1 MAPSA
6 APCARALTRAL
17 LASTALVGVGLPLG
31 PGPLRAEPLP
41 RGGQVISGGVTIG
54 TPQGG
59 ALAIT
64 QSSQTAIV
72 NWQGFSVGQGHRVD
86 IRQPSANAALLNRV
100 TGATPSTIAGQLNA
114 TGQVYLVNPN
124 GVTITRSGQ
133 VNAAG
138 FVASSLGISDEDFK
152 GGRRHFRG
160 SGASAPVTNHGAIT
174 IGRGGYAALIGG
186 SVSNTGTI
194 SVPMGRVGL
203 GAGERATL
211 DLSGDGFLQVAVPT
225 RGRGRGALVAH
236 SGTIAADGGSVT
248 LSAAAARD
256 MARQAVNLS
265 GTVEARS
272 VSGTNGRIT
281 LSGGEGRVV
290 VGPAARLDASGA
302 GAEAGG
308 RVRVAG
314 RRLDVAGTVDVSGAT
329 GGRARLKASEHLAL
343 SGRLLAEGRTG
354 RGGRVVAT
362 APEIATQAA
371 RIEASGA
378 AGGGVVRLGGGRM
391 GQGPLAQAERVS
403 VDAASVIRADAT
415 RAGVGGDVVVWSDG
429 ATRFSGT
436 ITARGGA
443 AGGDGGQAE
452 VSSKGVLSYEGRTDL
467 TAAKGAFG
475 TLLLDPYDV
484 TITSGAHSTGGGF
497 TATANGSVINATT
510 LLTALG
516 SANVTVSTGSGG
528 GQAGAITLAASTP
541 LAWNTG
547 ATLTLQ
553 AAGAVTLNSA
563 VTAPAG
569 GLTIAAEGG
578 TSTATAGISVA
589 RFTLALG
596 DWVQNTAT
604 LPGFA
609 AGDFQVDGGSFLRA
623 AGGAGTS
630 ASPYRL
636 TDIYGVQ
643 GMGTSSPY
651 QAASYQLAGDVD
663 ASGTV
668 AWNGG
673 AGFNPVGTFTGSL
686 DGAGY
691 AITGLTI
698 ARPSQDY
705 VGLFGYVGS
714 GGRVGNLGLVG
725 GSVSGYDFVGALVGY
740 NYAGTVSQSY
750 ATGTVSGSGNSVG
763 GLVGYN
769 DRGTVSR
776 SYATGRV
783 SGSFDVGGLV
793 GTLTTG
799 TVSQSYATGTVSGSG
814 SYAGG
819 LVGFND
825 RGTVSQSYAT
835 GTVSGPSS
843 VGGLVGLNNIGTVS
857 QSYAAGSV
865 SGSSAVGGLA
875 GHNGGTLTNTYWDTD
890 STGRMSGVGSGSS
903 TGATGLT
910 TAQARAASNYGGFD
924 FSTVW
929 YQAGDLRPI
938 LRSEAAPAVGGV
950 SAVSNL
956 HQLQLIGAN
965 LAGRYWLT
973 ANIDAVAT
981 STTAASS
988 GIWGTGGFVPVGES
1002 SSNPFTGSLDGAGYT
1017 ITGLTITRPSQSYV
1031 GLFGI
1036 IGSGGRVGDFGL
1048 VGGSVSGNSAVGGLV
1063 GQNGGTVIRSY
1074 ATGSVTGG
1082 ANAPSV
1088 GGLVGVNAGGTVA
1101 QSYATGSVSGSG
1113 DYVGGLVGRN
1123 SGTISQSYAT
1133 GSVKGP
1139 FYVGGLVG
1147 HDSGTVSEVYA
1158 TGRVTG
1164 SSFVGGLFGLSI
1176 SALTNAYWDTNSTG
1190 MTSSGAG
1197 SSPGTTGLT
1206 TAQARVASNYGGFDF
1221 STVWYQAGD
1230 MRPILRSEAAQADTN
1245 GVVAVSNLH
1254 QLQLMGANLAGRYRL
1269 TANIDAVATST
1280 TAASSG
1286 IWGSGG
1292 FVPVGESTSNPFT
1305 GSLDGAGRTITGLT
1319 ISRPSQDLAG
1329 LIGALGAGGRISGLG
1344 LVGDSVS
1351 GTSNVGG
1358 LVGTNAGSISQSYAT
1373 GAASGSSAV
1382 GGLIGTNAGSISRS
1396 YATGAVS
1403 GSGAVGGLVGV
1414 NNGTISQ
1421 SYAADSVF
1429 GITLVGVNGSRITQA
1444 YAAGDVSGSNTVGGL
1459 VGHNGNIISESYAT
1473 GAVSGNTIAGG
1484 LVGRSTGGTLTST
1497 YWNTATARQRDGVGN
1512 GPAADAIGLTTA
1524 QMQDLASFRANY
1536 AGFDFATVWAPPNQ
1550 AGQGGLGSAFYPQL
1564 YGVSNVVA
1572 VTPSSSRTYGSGSAP
1587 VATYAGLRP
1596 SDFVT
1601 MLGTLSTGATASS
1614 DVGNYAVTASGAAV
1628 TGAAGTAYRVV
1639 YATGTLSITPA
1650 TITVAGATGVD
1661 KTYDRSS
1668 VLPGGTPGFTSAGV
1682 LFGDAVTVS
1691 AGSAAYDSAR
1701 AGTHSVIV
1709 SGLSLSGAKAGN
1721 YRLSAASV
1729 TGSGTIDP
1737 AALTVAGV
1745 RALDKTYDG
1754 TTAALLAGTASVTA
1768 LSGDVVSVSGTGTG
1782 TFADKNAGTG
1792 KAVTVGGYSL
1802 AGIDAG
1808 NYTLVQPSGLSAD
1821 IARAN
1826 LAVSGLSALDKTY
1839 DGTTAAALAGT
1850 ATVTPIGADLV
1861 ALTGAITGR
1870 FARQNAGPGSR

>member
-17 LASTALVGVGLPLG
+17 LASTALVGVGLPLGLSLG

-72 NWQGFSVGQGHRVD
+72 DWQGFSVGQGHCVD
-86 IRQPSANAALLNRV
+86 IRQPGANAALLNRV

-152 GGRRHFRG
+152 GGRRQFRG

-174 IGRGGYAALIGG
+174 IRRGGYAALIGG

-194 SVPMGRVGL
+194 SVPLGRVGL

-225 RGRGRGALVAH
+225 RGRGRGALVTH

-265 GTVEARS
+265 GTIEARS

-290 VGPAARLDASGA
+290 VGPTARLDASVA

-314 RRLDVAGTVDVSGAT
+314 RHVTVAGTVDVSGAT

-378 AGGGVVRLGGGRM
+378 AGGGVVRVGGGRM
-391 GQGPLAQAERVS
+391 GQGPLARAERVS

-443 AGGDGGQAE
+443 AGGDGGQTE

-484 TITSGAHSTGGGF
+484 TITSGAQTTGGGF

-528 GQAGAITLAASTP
+528 GQTGAITLAASTP

-563 VTAPAG
+563 ITAPAG
-569 GLTIAAEGG
+569 GLTIAAGTG
-578 TSTATAGISVA
+578 TSTATTGISVA
-589 RFTLALG
+589 HFTWASG
-596 DWVQNTAT
+596 DWVQNAAT

-643 GMGTSSPY
+643 GMGTSPAY
-651 QAASYQLAGDVD
+651 RAANYRLAGDID
-663 ASGTV
+663 AAGTA

-673 AGFNPVGTFTGSL
+673 AGFAPVGDARAAPFTGSF
-686 DGAGY
+686 DGAGFTV
-691 AITGLTI
+691 TGLTI
-698 ARPSQDY
+698 ARPSQNY
-705 VGLFGYVGS
+705 VGLIGNLD
-714 GGRVGNLGLVG
+714 GGTVTNLGLEGGRIAG
-725 GSVSGYDFVGALVGY
+725 GS
-740 NYAGTVSQSY
+740 N
-750 ATGTVSGSGNSVG
+750 VG
-763 GLVGYN
+763 GLVGRN
-769 DRGTVSR
+769 AGTVSDA
-776 SYATGRV
+776 YATGAVTGR
-783 SGSFDVGGLV
+783 GG
-793 GTLTTG
+793 
-799 TVSQSYATGTVSGSG
+799 
-814 SYAGG
+814 
-819 LVGFND
+819 
-825 RGTVSQSYAT
+825 
-835 GTVSGPSS
+835 
-843 VGGLVGLNNIGTVS
+843 VGGLVGLNDGTMS
-857 QSYAAGSV
+857 NA
-865 SGSSAVGGLA
+865 SATGAVTGGDNGVGGLVGFNYGTVNNA
-875 GHNGGTLTNTYWDTD
+875 YATGAVTGRSSNVGGLIGVNARQVSNAYATGAVASSGSYLGGLIGFNAGTLTNTYWDTD
-890 STGRMSGVGSGSS
+890 STGTMSGVGSSS
-903 TGATGLT
+903 SPGAIGLT

-956 HQLQLIGAN
+956 HQLQLMGAN
-965 LAGRYWLT
+965 LAGRYRLT

-1002 SSNPFTGSLDGAGYT
+1002 TSNPFTGSLDGAGYT

-1063 GQNGGTVIRSY
+1063 GQNGGTVIQSY

-1082 ANAPSV
+1082 AKAPSV
-1088 GGLVGVNAGGTVA
+1088 GGLVGVNDSGGTVA

-1113 DYVGGLVGRN
+1113 DYVGGLVGHN

-1133 GSVKGP
+1133 GSVTGS

-1147 HDSGTVSEVYA
+1147 YHRGTVSEVYA

-1164 SSFVGGLFGLSI
+1164 SSFVGGLFGGSI
-1176 SALTNAYWDTNSTG
+1176 GALTNAYWDTDSTG

-1221 STVWYQAGD
+1221 STVWY
-1230 MRPILRSEAAQADTN
+1230 
-1245 GVVAVSNLH
+1245 
-1254 QLQLMGANLAGRYRL
+1254 
-1269 TANIDAVATST
+1269 
-1280 TAASSG
+1280 
-1286 IWGSGG
+1286 
-1292 FVPVGESTSNPFT
+1292 
-1305 GSLDGAGRTITGLT
+1305 
-1319 ISRPSQDLAG
+1319 
-1329 LIGALGAGGRISGLG
+1329 
-1344 LVGDSVS
+1344 
-1351 GTSNVGG
+1351 
-1358 LVGTNAGSISQSYAT
+1358 
-1373 GAASGSSAV
+1373 
-1382 GGLIGTNAGSISRS
+1382 
-1396 YATGAVS
+1396 
-1403 GSGAVGGLVGV
+1403 
-1414 NNGTISQ
+1414 
-1421 SYAADSVF
+1421 
-1429 GITLVGVNGSRITQA
+1429 
-1444 YAAGDVSGSNTVGGL
+1444 
-1459 VGHNGNIISESYAT
+1459 
-1473 GAVSGNTIAGG
+1473 
-1484 LVGRSTGGTLTST
+1484 
-1497 YWNTATARQRDGVGN
+1497 
-1512 GPAADAIGLTTA
+1512 
-1524 QMQDLASFRANY
+1524 
-1536 AGFDFATVWAPPNQ
+1536 
-1550 AGQGGLGSAFYPQL
+1550 
-1564 YGVSNVVA
+1564 
-1572 VTPSSSRTYGSGSAP
+1572 
-1587 VATYAGLRP
+1587 
-1596 SDFVT
+1596 
-1601 MLGTLSTGATASS
+1601 
-1614 DVGNYAVTASGAAV
+1614 
-1628 TGAAGTAYRVV
+1628 
-1639 YATGTLSITPA
+1639 
-1650 TITVAGATGVD
+1650 
-1661 KTYDRSS
+1661 
-1668 VLPGGTPGFTSAGV
+1668 
-1682 LFGDAVTVS
+1682 
-1691 AGSAAYDSAR
+1691 
-1701 AGTHSVIV
+1701 
-1709 SGLSLSGAKAGN
+1709 
-1721 YRLSAASV
+1721 
-1729 TGSGTIDP
+1729 
-1737 AALTVAGV
+1737 
-1745 RALDKTYDG
+1745 
-1754 TTAALLAGTASVTA
+1754 
-1768 LSGDVVSVSGTGTG
+1768 
-1782 TFADKNAGTG
+1782 
-1792 KAVTVGGYSL
+1792 
-1802 AGIDAG
+1802 
-1808 NYTLVQPSGLSAD
+1808 
-1821 IARAN
+1821 
-1826 LAVSGLSALDKTY
+1826 
-1839 DGTTAAALAGT
+1839 
-1850 ATVTPIGADLV
+1850 
-1861 ALTGAITGR
+1861 
-1870 FARQNAGPGSR
+1870 